1 MTDSTTNL
9 DESLRLLV
17 AMAAAFETPHPRT
30 GRREPLMFMRHGGGS
45 ELQHHAFVKNEW
57 PHLDEEMLDRLASR
71 GLIRLDFG
79 GQHTDKVYVTE
90 DGERLAA

>member
-1 MTDSTTNL
+1 M
-9 DESLRLLV
+9 
-17 AMAAAFETPHPRT
+17 
-30 GRREPLMFMRHGGGS
+30 
-45 ELQHHAFVKNEW
+45 KNEW